1 MAITMRGRG
10 DEYAGFRLW
19 ALGFGQG
26 LDFALRCSEVYMAR
40 DHRRLRV
47 FNEAHELVLAIYE
60 ETRNFPRDEWFG
72 IRAQI
77 RRAAVSTASNIVE
90 GSARRGS
97 REYGNFVNVAR
108 GSAGEV
114 SYLVVLAAELGYLSA
129 SAGERLP
136 VKCDRLVPQ
145 LESLVQKL
153 EILVQTEKEH
163 GGEREQSERSIEA

>member
-1 MAITMRGRG
+1 
-10 DEYAGFRLW
+10 
-19 ALGFGQG
+19 
-26 LDFALRCSEVYMAR
+26 MAR